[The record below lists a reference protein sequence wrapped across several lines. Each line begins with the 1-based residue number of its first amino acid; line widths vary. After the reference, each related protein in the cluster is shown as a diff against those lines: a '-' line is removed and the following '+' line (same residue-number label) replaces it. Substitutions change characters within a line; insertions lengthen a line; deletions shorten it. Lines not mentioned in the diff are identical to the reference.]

1 MATLILSVVVAG
13 EMVKLLQ
20 NKSDFPR
27 GVTSLTN
34 IQRQFFDSFVGQTF
48 QVFYV
53 FLKTLNGNVNGGF

>member
-1 MATLILSVVVAG
+1 MLLAPQDQSMRVFVSG

-20 NKSDFPR
+20 NKSEFPN

-48 QVFYV
+48 KV
-53 FLKTLNGNVNGGF
+53 L